1 MLKVSGVVT
10 VVCCGR
16 KYSFISEY
24 PLKGSFR
31 RLPLEEDYRSRL
43 GKGR

>member
-1 MLKVSGVVT
+1 MLKVSGAVM

-24 PLKGSFR
+24 PLGLKGSFSR
-31 RLPLEEDYRSRL
+31 FPLED
-43 GKGR
+43 G